1 MLEDK
6 DVLHVASLARLTL
19 KEDEIEIYKRE
30 LNAIWNDVSK
40 INNMKIDKEDI
51 LISPTINQNMTRDDE
66 CDDMITINELK
77 VNAPKTSG
85 NFIETEK
92 ALHD

>member
-6 DVLHVASLARLTL
+6 DVLHVASLAKLTL

-40 INNMKIDKEDI
+40 INDMKIDKEDI
-51 LISPTINQNMTRDDE
+51 LISPTINQNKMRNDE
-66 CDDMITINELK
+66 CDDMITIKELK
-77 VNAPKTSG
+77 INAPKTSG
-85 NFIETEK
+85 NFIETK
-92 ALHD
+92 RVLND